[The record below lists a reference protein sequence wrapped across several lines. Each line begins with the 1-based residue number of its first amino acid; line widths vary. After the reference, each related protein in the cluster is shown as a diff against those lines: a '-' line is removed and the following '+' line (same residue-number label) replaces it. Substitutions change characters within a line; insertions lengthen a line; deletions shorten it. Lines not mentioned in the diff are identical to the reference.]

1 MSNTSARFY
10 WFGMGFLVLTLA
22 SIAVDGQSTSTSL
35 IPQIDRKVAPDFALA
50 DVRGV
55 RIRLSQYAGKVVLL
69 DFWATWCTGCKLEIP
84 WYIQFQKRYAR
95 PGLRSIGIAMDDEG
109 WQTVKPYLAE
119 HPISYPVLVADPEAL
134 KPYEI
139 TNLPMT
145 LLIDRHGRIADAHVG
160 VVDKDSWEQEIRE
173 LLHESK

>member
-1 MSNTSARFY
+1 
-10 WFGMGFLVLTLA
+10 MGILVLTLA

-35 IPQIDRKVAPDFALA
+35 IPRTDRKVAPDFALA
-50 DVRGV
+50 DARGV
-55 RIRLSQYAGKVVLL
+55 RVRLSQHAGKVVLL

-84 WYIQFQKRYAR
+84 WYVEFQKRYAR
-95 PGLRSIGIAMDDEG
+95 RGLRSIGIAMDDEG
-109 WQTVKPYLAE
+109 WQAVKPYLTE
-119 HPISYPVLVADPEAL
+119 HPISYPVLVADPQVL
-134 KPYEI
+134 QPYEI

-160 VVDKDSWEQEIRE
+160 VVDKDRWEQEIRE

>member
-1 MSNTSARFY
+1 MSKTSARLNG
-10 WFGMGFLVLTLA
+10 FGVGILVLILA
-22 SIAVDGQSTSTSL
+22 SIAADSQATSTSL
-35 IPQIDRKVAPDFALA
+35 IPRTDRKVAPEFALTDA
-50 DVRGV
+50 HGGQV
-55 RIRLSQYAGKVVLL
+55 RLSQYAGRVVLL

-95 PGLRSIGIAMDDEG
+95 QGLRSIGIAMDEEG
-109 WQTVKPYLAE
+109 WQTVKPYLTK
-119 HPISYPVLVADPEAL
+119 HPISYPVLVADPELL
-134 KPYEI
+134 KPYET

-160 VVDKDSWEQEIRE
+160 IVDKDMWENKIRE